1 MFNLYKHIEE
11 LGKAHGYQT
20 MQELC
25 KAADVWVSAMSN
37 LNNGRA
43 KNISLKTAEK
53 FAQTLG
59 VSVDAVYGREKEK
72 TATNGD
78 GQNDFNDLSEKD
90 KRFIEWFRSLSEEKQ
105 KAILISQDAPA
116 DLF

>member
-43 KNISLKTAEK
+43 KSISLKTAEK

-78 GQNDFNDLSEKD
+78 DLDNLSEKD